1 MVTCQNIFDDTM
13 KALVKHLETFL
24 AAFRE
29 NSADYKVLLR
39 NQRNAFLNQDLLKF
53 CDGTSLLTPV
63 ESLDI
68 FNAYQMLLYGAD
80 VNFRDEVTHST
91 PAMKAAL
98 GGDTVLLELLH
109 SWGADFEI
117 KDARDQKP
125 LDVAR
130 QRGLSQSVAFLAA
143 HQTGS
148 SSTPSS
154 PVPRTVSGGFASS
167 GSPGASLPKVPARP
181 KPKGPYAH

>member
-1 MVTCQNIFDDTM
+1 MTVHFT
-13 KALVKHLETFL
+13 
-24 AAFRE
+24 
-29 NSADYKVLLR
+29 
-39 NQRNAFLNQDLLKF
+39 
-53 CDGTSLLTPV
+53 LTTV

-80 VNFRDEVTHST
+80 VNFRDEATHST
-91 PAMKAAL
+91 PAMKAAI

-143 HQTGS
+143 HQP
-148 SSTPSS
+148 TPTS
-154 PVPRTVSGGFASS
+154 PVARSVSVSAGSS
-167 GSPGASLPKVPARP
+167 GSPASLPKVPARP
-181 KPKGPYAH
+181 KPKGFTSV